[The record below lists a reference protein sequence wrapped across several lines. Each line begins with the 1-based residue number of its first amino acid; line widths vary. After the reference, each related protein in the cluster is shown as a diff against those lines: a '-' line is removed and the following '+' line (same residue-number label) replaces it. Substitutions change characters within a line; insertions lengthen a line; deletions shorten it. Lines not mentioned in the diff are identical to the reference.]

1 MMVIIMLKKRIISAV
16 IGILILLL
24 LIFSGSLVFFLTAA
38 AITLIGIKEYANVLS
53 IKSKLL
59 KLILYIASILIVFKS
74 YLFANNYN
82 FLPYGIILFII
93 ILMLYFYH
101 LYHYEENKFM
111 YNITLQFFGV
121 LYIAGGL
128 SYAIFLHS
136 YNSEPFIN
144 TSALWF
150 VLIATWLTDT
160 GAYFTGKKFG
170 KKALAPV
177 VSPNKTVAG
186 AVGGVC
192 LTAVFIITISLVFN
206 IFNIYWFIFAFAFP
220 VTAIFGDLFES
231 CLKRDFNIKDTGNI
245 IPGHGGILD
254 RFDSFIFT
262 APLTYYFLYFLLV
275 VS

>member
-1 MMVIIMLKKRIISAV
+1 MVIIMLKKRIVSAV

-24 LIFSGSLVFFLTAA
+24 LIFSGSLVFFLTAS
-38 AITLIGIKEYANVLS
+38 AITLIGIKEYADVLS

-59 KLILYIASILIVFKS
+59 KLILYSASILVVYNS
-74 YLFANNYN
+74 YLFANNTN
-82 FLPYGIILFII
+82 VLPYGIIFFII
-93 ILMLYFYH
+93 IFMLYFYH
-101 LYHYEENKFM
+101 LYHYEESKFI
-111 YNITLQFFGV
+111 YNITLQVFGV

-128 SYAIFLHS
+128 SFAIFLHS

-177 VSPNKTVAG
+177 ISPNKTVAG
-186 AVGGVC
+186 AVGGIC
-192 LTAVFIITISLVFN
+192 LTAIFIITIALAFN
-206 IFNIYWFIFAFAFP
+206 IFNIYWFVFAFLFP